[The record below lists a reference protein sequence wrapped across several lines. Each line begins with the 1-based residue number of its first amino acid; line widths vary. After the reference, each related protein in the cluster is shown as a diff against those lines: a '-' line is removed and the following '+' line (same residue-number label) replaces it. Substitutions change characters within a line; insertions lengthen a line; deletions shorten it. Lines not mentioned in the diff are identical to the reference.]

1 MYDLEL
7 IRAQNELAHR
17 QAVERADREAGLS
30 LEQASEL
37 ASGPVYPL
45 AILSRLLI
53 TGPPSLSHLSDL
65 LENSEVVADFH
76 ALVKEYLPE
85 HEAFIMS
92 QDNEGRI
99 REFAHFF
106 EQQYFPLSDNLL
118 MEEYSLGDFLRQ
130 IPVDLMGYNYEDYH
144 QFADYRDGYTLML
157 ALVESPYADDGEGGR
172 IPILERVGELVGKR
186 LVELI
191 PEEGWSI
198 EDLHRMLDGSDFAG
212 VAAFADWV
220 HCETGLW
227 QLDATYDEYEGESW
241 DRSIVNNLTVQ
252 RPQVIE
258 HQDKIQR
265 MSEWLEEDIH
275 NRFQELLSHML
286 DRKEIF
292 IPKEQLPFPLDES
305 GQVVSKEVLADANP

>member
-1 MYDLEL
+1 MFDLEV

-17 QAVERADREAGLS
+17 QAVERAKKDAGVI
-30 LEQASEL
+30 LEQAS
-37 ASGPVYPL
+37 APVYPL
-45 AILSRLLI
+45 VILSRLLI
-53 TGPPSLSHLSDL
+53 TGPPSLSHLFDL

-76 ALVKEYLPE
+76 ELVREYLPE

-99 REFAHFF
+99 REFSHYF

-118 MEEYSLGDFLRQ
+118 MEDYSLGEFLSQ
-130 IPVDLMGYNYEDYH
+130 IPVDLMGFNYEDYH
-144 QFADYRDGYTLML
+144 QFADFRDGYTLML

-172 IPILERVGELVGKR
+172 VPILERVGELVGKR

-191 PEEGWSI
+191 PEEGWST
-198 EDLHRMLDGSDFAG
+198 EDLHRMLDGSDFEG
-212 VAAFADWV
+212 VTAFADWV
-220 HCETGLW
+220 HSETGFW
-227 QLDATYDEYEGESW
+227 QLDATYTEYEGESW
-241 DRSIVNNLTVQ
+241 DRNIVNNLTVQ

-265 MSEWLEEDIH
+265 MTEWLEEDIY

-286 DRKEIF
+286 DREEII

-305 GQVVSKEVLADANP
+305 GQVVGKEVLANANP